1 MTRKSEPSV
10 DEEGDWD
17 EDELN
22 LATADLA
29 DAGDSTSSVS
39 SMGRISWRMI
49 EELQEQRLL
58 RSHLEDFDQYV
69 V

>member
-1 MTRKSEPSV
+1 MTRKSEPTV
-10 DEEGDWD
+10 DEEDDWA
-17 EDELN
+17 EDDLN
-22 LATADLA
+22 LSTADLA
-29 DAGDSTSSVS
+29 DAGGATSSVS